1 MTRPSPAP
9 DLSGIALEE
18 WEKARRRLEVLKPL
32 AEAERRSRG
41 MPPGCCVMQSP
52 SGSRPTICFCET
64 AMSNWRG
71 AATGAAVRIPI

>member
-32 AEAERRSRG
+32 AVAERRSRG
-41 MPPGCCVMQSP
+41 MAQ
-52 SGSRPTICFCET
+52 
-64 AMSNWRG
+64 
-71 AATGAAVRIPI
+71 AVRGRAPGSLA